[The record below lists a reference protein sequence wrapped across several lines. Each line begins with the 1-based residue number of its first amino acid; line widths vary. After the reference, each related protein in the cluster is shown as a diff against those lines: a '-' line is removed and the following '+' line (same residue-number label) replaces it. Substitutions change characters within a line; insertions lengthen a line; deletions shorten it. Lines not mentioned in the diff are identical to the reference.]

1 LPGTDEQPKRR
12 SVLTK
17 KVRIENA
24 DTSDFKVVVRVYEK
38 AFEEGVPD
46 ELIHEE
52 KLINPCDMTGEDL
65 VITDSRY
72 VVITES

>member
-1 LPGTDEQPKRR
+1 M
-12 SVLTK
+12 TK

-46 ELIHEE
+46 ELVHEE
-52 KLINPCDMTGEDL
+52 ELINPCDMTGEDL

-72 VVITES
+72 VVISES

>member
-1 LPGTDEQPKRR
+1 M
-12 SVLTK
+12 TK

-46 ELIHEE
+46 ELVHEE
-52 KLINPCDMTGEDL
+52 ELINPCDMTGEDL

>member
-1 LPGTDEQPKRR
+1 M
-12 SVLTK
+12 TK

-24 DTSDFKVVVRVYEK
+24 DTSDFQVVVRVYEK
-38 AFEEGVPD
+38 AGAEGAID
-46 ELIHEE
+46 ELVHEE